1 MGAPYV
7 NTKSTCEAV
16 ERLAVSRSSGEV
28 VTVEGVDAGA
38 GTGDRTAMIADRHR
52 GCPAGPW
59 W

>member
-28 VTVEGVDAGA
+28 VTVEGVDAERA
-38 GTGDRTAMIADRHR
+38 RAMGRQ
-52 GCPAGPW
+52 
-59 W
+59 